1 MACVNSR
8 PTISVQRPVEVNHAT
23 PTSTAVITV
32 VMPMFNEHATL
43 PETLTLVQQFTR
55 DNPWCHFLF
64 IDDGSTDG
72 TDTLLDQS
80 NIPRRHEHAQ
90 GTLSPPIT
98 WERLATN
105 SGKGLAVA
113 HGIELATTP
122 MVAFMDGDMA
132 YSLDHI
138 PELVEALQSSDV
150 VIGSRHESAEE
161 RRNTKRKRRWMGQV
175 FNWIVRVFLSLPY
188 RDTQAGLKAF
198 RSDAARRIFT
208 RKRLSGFSFD
218 VELLFIARVQ
228 HLSVAETP
236 ARVNRAHRRQP
247 SSVNLATQPMVM
259 MLDLLRIRWNHLLG
273 RYN

>member
-8 PTISVQRPVEVNHAT
+8 PTISVQRPVEVTHPS

-43 PETLTLVQQFTR
+43 PATLPLVQQFAR
-55 DNPWCHFLF
+55 DNPWCHFLL

-72 TDTLLDQS
+72 TGTLLDQS
-80 NIPRRHEHAQ
+80 NIPRRHQHAEGAQ
-90 GTLSPPIT
+90 NQPIS
-98 WERLATN
+98 WARLATN

-113 HGIELATTP
+113 HGIELSTTP

-132 YSLDHI
+132 YGLDHI
-138 PELVEALQSSDV
+138 PELVEALKTADV
-150 VIGSRHESAEE
+150 VIGSRHESVEE
-161 RRNTKRKRRWMGQV
+161 RRNTKRQRRWMGQV
-175 FNWIVRVFLSLPY
+175 FNWIVRVFLALPY

-198 RSDAARRIFT
+198 RGDAARRIFT
-208 RKRLSGFSFD
+208 RKRISGFSFD
-218 VELLFIARVQ
+218 VELLFIARVL
-228 HLSVAETP
+228 HLSVVETP